1 MWQTI
6 AKWLGEGAEAPSSV
20 AASVPP
26 GQRVYAVGDIHGCLG
41 KLDGLLEKIKT
52 DAAAF
57 KGDVTLVFL
66 GDYQNRG
73 PSSKQVLDLLVEAP
87 WPKAWKSVFLRG
99 NHEQA
104 LLDFVADPAGK
115 PDWLGWGGIETL
127 ASYEIKPFDKAGQPR
142 GQHLLATELV
152 EAMEPAGHLDF
163 LNKTQMTHGVGG
175 YLFVHAG
182 VRPHVPMN
190 RQLATDLMFIREDF
204 IGRDH
209 GLPYRVV
216 HGHTIAPKVQVLPN
230 RIGVDTGAYSGGPL
244 SAVALEG
251 KDVRVIQAHG

>member
-1 MWQTI
+1 MWHKI
-6 AKWLGEGAEAPSSV
+6 AQWLGEGAEAPSSV
-20 AASVPP
+20 AARIPDGV
-26 GQRVYAVGDIHGCLG
+26 RVYAVGDIHGCVG
-41 KLDGLLEKIKT
+41 KLDALLDLIKA
-52 DAAAF
+52 DAEGF
-57 KGDVTLVFL
+57 SGQVELVFL

-73 PSSKQVLDLLVEAP
+73 PSSKQVLDLLIAAP
-87 WPKAWKSVFLRG
+87 WPVAWRAVFLRG

-115 PDWLGWGGIETL
+115 PEWLGWGGIETL
-127 ASYEIKPFDKAGQPR
+127 ASYGIRPFDVQGKPR
-142 GQHLLATELV
+142 GPHLLATELS
-152 EAMEPAGHLDF
+152 EAMEPAGHLRF
-163 LNKTQMTHGVGG
+163 LDSTRMTHVVGN

-190 RQLATDLMFIREDF
+190 RQLATDMLFIREDF

-216 HGHTIAPKVQVLPN
+216 HGHTIAPKVQVTGN

-244 SAVALEG
+244 SAVALED
-251 KDVRVIQAHG
+251 KDVRVIEAHA